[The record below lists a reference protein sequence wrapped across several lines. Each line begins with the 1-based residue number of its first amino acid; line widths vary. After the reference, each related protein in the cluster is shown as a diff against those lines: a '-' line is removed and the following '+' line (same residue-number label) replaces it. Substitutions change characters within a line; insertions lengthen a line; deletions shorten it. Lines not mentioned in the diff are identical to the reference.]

1 MTKVSI
7 FKNFN
12 VVAGNKNIETI
23 AEVIRN
29 GQFRNEIIELRK
41 VLAYGNQKEYTRKKK
56 SLLAFT
62 PSALYNGGRK
72 PENLIE
78 YTKLIIL
85 DIDKIESNL
94 SDIKQKAIKCKYTFC
109 CFISPGGNGL
119 KIIVR
124 TDSSMTKHKE
134 VFIKIQN
141 YYEKLLNVKIDPS
154 GKDVSRLCFFSFDES
169 LYLNKESETF
179 KIKLPMNLQNDI
191 EKLISIIDERR
202 VYITNDYDTW
212 LKIGFAI
219 ESEFGESGRSYYH
232 DISKYSEF
240 YNSKECNSQYDK
252 CVKNNSSGITIKT
265 LFHFASLAGIK
276 IRSNRLTTSNIED
289 KKKKPTSNK
298 FVITE
303 EYLNQRYDV
312 RYNVISNKFE
322 YREKG
327 QGKFREMNENNMF
340 IQLQKD
346 NINISLNHLIALLK
360 SDFVKEYDVFK
371 DYFENLPNWDGE
383 TDYIGK
389 LASYL
394 KSQDSKRLS
403 HHFKKWLVR
412 AVRNSIDENY
422 FNKQCFVLVSSK
434 QNSGKSTFCRFLC
447 PPELENYIVE
457 SIGTDKDSHIAITE
471 NFLINLDELSQA
483 EKAEINAFK
492 SMFSKDKVKARL
504 TYDKRP
510 TVHARRAN
518 FIGSTDRWEFLTDEN
533 GSVRWLCFEIDSI
546 DWGYKN
552 DIVIDDVWAQA
563 YHLLKNTR
571 YYYDLTIEEIKEND
585 FINKKYKVS
594 SPERDLIQKFFCYP
608 EDDNGEFMSSTDII
622 EYLSEH
628 SSIKVS
634 SVQIG
639 KEMRFLGYERV
650 GKKIDGATKYGYNM
664 CKVLKNNKK

>member
-169 LYLNKESETF
+169 LYLNNESETF

-202 VYITNDYDTW
+202 VDITNDYDTW

-327 QGKFREMNENNMF
+327 QGKFREMN
-340 IQLQKD
+340 
-346 NINISLNHLIALLK
+346 
-360 SDFVKEYDVFK
+360 
-371 DYFENLPNWDGE
+371 
-383 TDYIGK
+383 
-389 LASYL
+389 
-394 KSQDSKRLS
+394 
-403 HHFKKWLVR
+403 
-412 AVRNSIDENY
+412 
-422 FNKQCFVLVSSK
+422 
-434 QNSGKSTFCRFLC
+434 
-447 PPELENYIVE
+447 
-457 SIGTDKDSHIAITE
+457 
-471 NFLINLDELSQA
+471 
-483 EKAEINAFK
+483 
-492 SMFSKDKVKARL
+492 
-504 TYDKRP
+504 
-510 TVHARRAN
+510 
-518 FIGSTDRWEFLTDEN
+518 
-533 GSVRWLCFEIDSI
+533 
-546 DWGYKN
+546 
-552 DIVIDDVWAQA
+552 
-563 YHLLKNTR
+563 
-571 YYYDLTIEEIKEND
+571 
-585 FINKKYKVS
+585 
-594 SPERDLIQKFFCYP
+594 
-608 EDDNGEFMSSTDII
+608 
-622 EYLSEH
+622 
-628 SSIKVS
+628 
-634 SVQIG
+634 
-639 KEMRFLGYERV
+639 
-650 GKKIDGATKYGYNM
+650 
-664 CKVLKNNKK
+664 